1 MKEIYMDHSSTTYVD
16 KRALEAMQPYFSD
29 IYGNPSSF
37 HSVGKLAKDAVESSR
52 EKIAKII
59 GSKIDE
65 VIFTAGG
72 TESNNLA
79 ILGYARAN
87 KEKGNH
93 LITQK
98 TEHHSVL
105 EAMEHL
111 EKKEGFKV
119 MYLGVDEYGTVDPAA
134 VEAAITK
141 ETLLV
146 SIMYANNEIGT
157 IQSIA
162 EIGKIVEAK
171 KKEFGS
177 ALRFH
182 VDACQ
187 AAGSLEMDVNKL
199 HVDLMTANG
208 SKMYGP
214 KNVGMLYIKSGI
226 KLQPL
231 MFGGPQERTLRPGTE
246 NVPGIV
252 GFARAFELAQTEK
265 EAENARLMMIRD
277 RLITGILQTI
287 PKSILN
293 GHPTNRLPNNVNISI
308 LDIEGEAFVLYLD
321 AKGVCASTGS
331 ACTSAS
337 LDPSHVIIATGLPYE
352 AGHGSLRLTLGK
364 RNTMEDA
371 EHVIS
376 ILPEIVEKLR
386 AISPVNLDMKHYIRS
401 VQRGAFSVQK

>member
-1 MKEIYMDHSSTTYVD
+1 MREIYMDHSSTTYVD
-16 KRALEAMQPYFSD
+16 PKALSAMLPYFSD

-37 HSVGKLAKDAVESSR
+37 HSVGKRAKDAVEESR
-52 EKIAKII
+52 EKAAKII

-72 TESNNLA
+72 TEANNLA

-87 KEKGNH
+87 KDKGNH

-111 EKKEGFKV
+111 EKKEGFKIT
-119 MYLGVDEYGTVDPAA
+119 YFDVDEYGMVDSKKVAS
-134 VEAAITK
+134 AITA
-141 ETLLV
+141 ETILV

-157 IQSIA
+157 IQPIS
-162 EIGKIVEAK
+162 EIGKIVEVK
-171 KKEFGS
+171 RKELGNA
-177 ALRFH
+177 ALKFH
-182 VDACQ
+182 TDACQ
-187 AAGSLEMDVNKL
+187 VAGACDIDVNRL
-199 HVDLMTANG
+199 HTDMMTING
-208 SKMYGP
+208 SKIYGP
-214 KNVGMLYIKSGI
+214 KNVGMLYLKTGS

-231 MFGGPQERTLRPGTE
+231 MFGGPQERKLRPGTE

-252 GFARAFELAQTEK
+252 GLVKALELAQVEK
-265 EAENARLMMIRD
+265 ESENARLISMRD
-277 RLITGILQTI
+277 RLISGILQTV

-293 GHPTNRLPNNVNISI
+293 GHPKIRLPSNVNISI
-308 LDIEGEAFVLYLD
+308 LDIEGEALVLYLD
-321 AKGVCASTGS
+321 AKGVYASTGS

-337 LDPSHVIIATGLPYE
+337 LDPSHVIVATGLPYE

-364 RNTMEDA
+364 KNEMGDVEYM
-371 EHVIS
+371 IK

-386 AISPVNLDMKHYIRS
+386 TISPVNLDMKHFYKR
-401 VQRGAFSVQK
+401 

>member
-16 KRALEAMQPYFSD
+16 PRVLEVMLPYFSD
-29 IYGNPSSF
+29 TYGNPSSF
-37 HSVGKLAKDAVESSR
+37 HSVGKLAKDAIDTSR

-72 TESNNLA
+72 TEANNLA

-87 KEKGNH
+87 KDKGNH

-105 EAMEHL
+105 ESMEHL

-119 MYLGVDEYGTVDPAA
+119 TYLDVDEYGAVDPAA
-134 VEAAITK
+134 VEAAISK
-141 ETLLV
+141 ETLLI

-157 IQSIA
+157 IQPIA

-171 KKEFGS
+171 RKEFGS
-177 ALRFH
+177 MTLKFH
-182 VDACQ
+182 TDACQ
-187 AAGSLEMDVNKL
+187 AAGALDCDVGRL
-199 HVDLMTANG
+199 HIDMMTING
-208 SKMYGP
+208 SKLYGP
-214 KNVGMLYIKSGI
+214 KNVGMLYLKTGI

-231 MFGGPQERTLRPGTE
+231 MFGGPQERALRPGTE
-246 NVPGIV
+246 NVPGII
-252 GFARAFELAQTEK
+252 GFAKALELAQAEK
-265 EAENARLMMIRD
+265 ETENARLTAIRD
-277 RLITGILQTI
+277 WLISGILQII

-321 AKGVCASTGS
+321 AKGVYASTGS

-386 AISPVNLDMKHYIRS
+386 AISPVNLDMKHYIRKEN
-401 VQRGAFSVQK
+401 FIWKT